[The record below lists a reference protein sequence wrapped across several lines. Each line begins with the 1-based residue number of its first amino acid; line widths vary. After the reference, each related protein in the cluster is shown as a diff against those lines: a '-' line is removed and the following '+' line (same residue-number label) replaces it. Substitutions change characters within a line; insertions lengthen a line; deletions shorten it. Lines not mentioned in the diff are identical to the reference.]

1 MRKFSYINERYLKN
15 QNKIILR
22 KDETYQK
29 YLDIK
34 RQINSIK
41 RNINN
46 KFNFE
51 NFSQENLQRLE
62 IVSLYKYLII
72 KHYFSISKKLN
83 QYLSI
88 KKHYLMK

>member
-1 MRKFSYINERYLKN
+1 MRKFSYINERCLTN
-15 QNKIILR
+15 HNKIILR

-34 RQINSIK
+34 REINSIK

-51 NFSQENLQRLE
+51 NFSEENLQPLE
-62 IVSLYKYLII
+62 IVSQKNII
-72 KHYFSISKKLN
+72 IEN
-83 QYLSI
+83 
-88 KKHYLMK
+88 

>member
-1 MRKFSYINERYLKN
+1 MRKFSYINERCLTN

-34 RQINSIK
+34 REINSIK

-51 NFSQENLQRLE
+51 NFSQENLQPLE
-62 IVSLYKYLII
+62 IVSQKNLII
-72 KHYFSISKKLN
+72 KNLFSISKKLN
-83 QYLSI
+83 QYL
-88 KKHYLMK
+88 

>member
-1 MRKFSYINERYLKN
+1 MRKFSYINERCLTN

-34 RQINSIK
+34 REINSIK

-51 NFSQENLQRLE
+51 DYSQENLQPLE
-62 IVSLYKYLII
+62 IVSQKNIII
-72 KHYFSISKKLN
+72 KN
-83 QYLSI
+83 
-88 KKHYLMK
+88 

>member
-1 MRKFSYINERYLKN
+1 MRKFSYINERCLTN
-15 QNKIILR
+15 HNKIILR

-34 RQINSIK
+34 REINSIK

-51 NFSQENLQRLE
+51 NFSQENLQPIE
-62 IVSLYKYLII
+62 IVSQKNIII
-72 KHYFSISKKLN
+72 KN
-83 QYLSI
+83 
-88 KKHYLMK
+88 

>member
-1 MRKFSYINERYLKN
+1 MRKFSYINERCLTN
-15 QNKIILR
+15 HNKIILR

-34 RQINSIK
+34 REINSIK

-51 NFSQENLQRLE
+51 NFSEENLLPLE
-62 IVSLYKYLII
+62 IVSQKNIII
-72 KHYFSISKKLN
+72 KN
-83 QYLSI
+83 
-88 KKHYLMK
+88 

>member
-1 MRKFSYINERYLKN
+1 MRKFSYINERCLTN
-15 QNKIILR
+15 HNKIILR

-34 RQINSIK
+34 REINSIK

-51 NFSQENLQRLE
+51 DFSQENLQPLE
-62 IVSLYKYLII
+62 IVSQKNIII
-72 KHYFSISKKLN
+72 KN
-83 QYLSI
+83 
-88 KKHYLMK
+88 

>member
-1 MRKFSYINERYLKN
+1 MRKFSYINERCLTN
-15 QNKIILR
+15 HNKIILR

-34 RQINSIK
+34 REINSIK

-51 NFSQENLQRLE
+51 NFSEENLQPLE
-62 IVSLYKYLII
+62 IVSQKNIII
-72 KHYFSISKKLN
+72 KN
-83 QYLSI
+83 
-88 KKHYLMK
+88 

>member
-1 MRKFSYINERYLKN
+1 MRKFSYINERCLTN
-15 QNKIILR
+15 HNKIILR

-34 RQINSIK
+34 REINSIK

-51 NFSQENLQRLE
+51 NFSEENLQPLE
-62 IVSLYKYLII
+62 IVSRKKYN
-72 KHYFSISKKLN
+72 H
-83 QYLSI
+83 
-88 KKHYLMK
+88 

>member
-1 MRKFSYINERYLKN
+1 MRKFSYINERCLTN
-15 QNKIILR
+15 HNKIILR

-34 RQINSIK
+34 REINSIK

-51 NFSQENLQRLE
+51 DYSQENLQPLE
-62 IVSLYKYLII
+62 IVSQKNIII
-72 KHYFSISKKLN
+72 KN
-83 QYLSI
+83 
-88 KKHYLMK
+88 

>member
-1 MRKFSYINERYLKN
+1 MRKFSYINERCLTN
-15 QNKIILR
+15 HNKIILR

-34 RQINSIK
+34 REINSIK

-51 NFSQENLQRLE
+51 NFSEENLLPLE
-62 IVSLYKYLII
+62 IVSQKNII
-72 KHYFSISKKLN
+72 FKN
-83 QYLSI
+83 
-88 KKHYLMK
+88 

>member
-1 MRKFSYINERYLKN
+1 MRKFSYINERCLTN
-15 QNKIILR
+15 HNKIILR

-34 RQINSIK
+34 REINSIK

-51 NFSQENLQRLE
+51 NFSEENLQPLE
-62 IVSLYKYLII
+62 TVSQKNII
-72 KHYFSISKKLN
+72 IEN
-83 QYLSI
+83 
-88 KKHYLMK
+88 

>member
-1 MRKFSYINERYLKN
+1 MRKFSYINERCLTN

-29 YLDIK
+29 FLDIK
-34 RQINSIK
+34 REINSIK

-51 NFSQENLQRLE
+51 NFSQENLQPLE
-62 IVSLYKYLII
+62 IVSQKNLII
-72 KHYFSISKKLN
+72 KNLFSISKKLN
-83 QYLSI
+83 QYL
-88 KKHYLMK
+88 

>member
-1 MRKFSYINERYLKN
+1 MRKFSYINERCLTN
-15 QNKIILR
+15 HNKIILR

-34 RQINSIK
+34 REINSIK

-51 NFSQENLQRLE
+51 NFSEENLQPLE
-62 IVSLYKYLII
+62 IVSQKNIII
-72 KHYFSISKKLN
+72 KK
-83 QYLSI
+83 
-88 KKHYLMK
+88 

>member
-1 MRKFSYINERYLKN
+1 MRKFSYINERCLTN
-15 QNKIILR
+15 HNKIILR

-34 RQINSIK
+34 REINSIK

-51 NFSQENLQRLE
+51 NFSQENLQPLE
-62 IVSLYKYLII
+62 IVSQKNII
-72 KHYFSISKKLN
+72 IEN
-83 QYLSI
+83 
-88 KKHYLMK
+88 

>member
-1 MRKFSYINERYLKN
+1 MRKFSYINERCLMN
-15 QNKIILR
+15 HNKIILR

-34 RQINSIK
+34 REINSIK

-51 NFSQENLQRLE
+51 NFSEENLLPLE
-62 IVSLYKYLII
+62 IVSQKNII
-72 KHYFSISKKLN
+72 IEN
-83 QYLSI
+83 
-88 KKHYLMK
+88 

>member
-1 MRKFSYINERYLKN
+1 MRKFSYINERCLTN

-34 RQINSIK
+34 REINSIK
-41 RNINN
+41 RNISN

-51 NFSQENLQRLE
+51 NFSQENLQPLE
-62 IVSLYKYLII
+62 IVSQKNIII
-72 KHYFSISKKLN
+72 KN
-83 QYLSI
+83 
-88 KKHYLMK
+88 

>member
-1 MRKFSYINERYLKN
+1 MRKFSYINERCLTN
-15 QNKIILR
+15 HNKIILR

-34 RQINSIK
+34 REINSIK

-51 NFSQENLQRLE
+51 NYSQENLQPLE
-62 IVSLYKYLII
+62 IVSQKNIII
-72 KHYFSISKKLN
+72 KN
-83 QYLSI
+83 
-88 KKHYLMK
+88 

>member
-34 RQINSIK
+34 REINSIK

-51 NFSQENLQRLE
+51 DYSQENLQPLE
-62 IVSLYKYLII
+62 IVSQKNIII
-72 KHYFSISKKLN
+72 KN
-83 QYLSI
+83 
-88 KKHYLMK
+88 

>member
-1 MRKFSYINERYLKN
+1 MRKFSYINERCLMN
-15 QNKIILR
+15 HNKIILR

-34 RQINSIK
+34 REINSIK

-51 NFSQENLQRLE
+51 DYSQENLQPLE
-62 IVSLYKYLII
+62 IVSQKNIII
-72 KHYFSISKKLN
+72 KN
-83 QYLSI
+83 
-88 KKHYLMK
+88 